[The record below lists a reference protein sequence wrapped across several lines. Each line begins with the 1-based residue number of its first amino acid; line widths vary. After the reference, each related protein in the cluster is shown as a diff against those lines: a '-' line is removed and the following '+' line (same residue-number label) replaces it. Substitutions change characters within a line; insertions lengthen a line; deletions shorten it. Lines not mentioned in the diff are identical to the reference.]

1 MLLTAALTLSIFQ
14 VEIYCRDILY
24 SVFTLS
30 LTSAAKGMRWIGT
43 EKILDFSKKKKK
55 EKKKHTKNQSY

>member
-30 LTSAAKGMRWIGT
+30 LTSAAKGMR
-43 EKILDFSKKKKK
+43 
-55 EKKKHTKNQSY
+55 